1 MAKDSRHHA
10 HTVCRAVAKSR
21 RKTRQAA
28 TAELWSMSDED
39 VEATLVEASRLRAQA
54 VALELRL
61 VAEADR
67 RHAGERAGATDT
79 ASWWAHRTRQE
90 RRVAKG
96 RARLAESLDRHEPT
110 SAALVEGAISVD
122 HARVITSCVDRLPED
137 LEDPTVP
144 ARAEQHLLDEAAHL
158 DPKTLAVLA
167 KHVLTVVAPEIGE
180 ARDARALEREEREA
194 RAGAWLT
201 MCPDGK
207 GSVRGKF
214 SIPELHAAML
224 HKTLLAYAAP
234 KHQTAT
240 RTEDPDAVE
249 QVERRPSP
257 ERMGDAFCELLERL
271 PTDQLPKLGGLN
283 ATVVVTMDLDS
294 LMGGLAP
301 GVLDDGSVISAAT
314 ARRLACE
321 AGLIPAVLGTKSE
334 LLDLGRR
341 TRLFSGPQ
349 RRGLNLTQPT
359 CTAEGCDWPAHLC
372 HAHHDQ
378 PWSSGGKTDLANARN
393 LCPRHHARIH
403 DPAFETAH
411 LPDGRVAFHRR
422 T

>member
-21 RKTRQAA
+21 RKTHQAA

-54 VALELRL
+54 EALELRL

-67 RHAGERAGATDT
+67 RQAGERAGATDT
-79 ASWWAHRTRQE
+79 ASWWAHHTRQE
-90 RRVAKG
+90 RRVAKS
-96 RARLAESLDRHEPT
+96 RTRLAESLDRHAPT
-110 SAALVEGAISVD
+110 SAALVEGAISAD

-137 LEDPTVP
+137 LDDPAIP
-144 ARAEQHLLDEAAHL
+144 ARAEQHLLAEAAHL

-234 KHQTAT
+234 KHQAAT
-240 RTEDPDAVE
+240 QDPDVERE

-271 PTDQLPKLGGLN
+271 PADHLPKLGGLN
-283 ATVVVTMDLDS
+283 ATLVVTIDVES
-294 LMGGLAP
+294 LMDGLAP
-301 GVLDDGSVISAAT
+301 GMLDDGGVISAAT

-321 AGLIPAVLGTKSE
+321 ADLIPAVLGSRSE
-334 LLDLGRR
+334 LLDLGRK
-341 TRLFSGPQ
+341 TRLFSGAQ
-349 RRGLNLTQPT
+349 RRGLNLAQPT
-359 CTAEGCDWPAHLC
+359 CTADGCDWPAHLC
-372 HAHHDQ
+372 HAHHDH
-378 PWSSGGKTDLANARN
+378 PWSHGGKTNLTNARN
-393 LCPRHHARIH
+393 LCPRHHARVH
-403 DPAFETAH
+403 DPAFETTH
-411 LPDGRVAFHRR
+411 LPDGKVAFHRR

>member
-21 RKTRQAA
+21 KKTRAAA

-39 VEATLVEASRLRAQA
+39 VEATLVEVSRLRAQA
-54 VALELRL
+54 EALELRL

-96 RARLAESLDRHEPT
+96 RARLAESLERHEPT

-122 HARVITSCVDRLPED
+122 HARVITTCVDRLPED

-144 ARAEQHLLDEAAHL
+144 ARAEQHLLSEAQHL

-194 RAGAWLT
+194 RANAWLT

-214 SIPELHAAML
+214 SIPELHGAML
-224 HKTLLAYAAP
+224 HKMLLAFAAP
-234 KHQTAT
+234 KHQAT
-240 RTEDPDAVE
+240 TKDPDAEAAE

-283 ATVVVTMDLDS
+283 ATVVVTIDVDS
-294 LMGGLAP
+294 LMDGLAP
-301 GVLDDGSVISAAT
+301 GVLDDGGVISAAT

-321 AGLIPAVLGTKSE
+321 AGLIPAVLGSRSE

-341 TRLFSGPQ
+341 TRLFSGAQ

-378 PWSSGGKTDLANARN
+378 PWSSGGTTDLANARN
-393 LCPRHHARIH
+393 LCPRHHTRIH
-403 DPAFETAH
+403 DPAYETTH
-411 LPDGRVAFHRR
+411 LPGGRVAFHRR

>member
-21 RKTRQAA
+21 KKTRAAA
-28 TAELWSMSDED
+28 TADLWSMSDED
-39 VEATLVEASRLRAQA
+39 VEATLLEAEKLRAQA
-54 VALELRL
+54 DALALRL

-110 SAALVEGAISVD
+110 AAALVEGAISVD

-137 LEDPTVP
+137 LEDPSVP

-234 KHQTAT
+234 KHQAAS
-240 RTEDPDAVE
+240 RSEDPDAAE

-271 PTDQLPKLGGLN
+271 PTDTLPRLGGLN
-283 ATVVVTMDLDS
+283 ATVVVTIDHES
-294 LMGGLAP
+294 LVGGLAP
-301 GVLDDGSVISAAT
+301 GVLDDGGVISAAT

-321 AGLIPAVLGTKSE
+321 AGLIPAVLGSKSE
-334 LLDLGRR
+334 LLDLGRK
-341 TRLFSGPQ
+341 TRLFSGAQ

-403 DPAFETAH
+403 DPAFETTH
-411 LPDGRVAFHRR
+411 LPDGKVAFHRR